1 MGACI
6 SLLQI
11 PQLVQ
16 NNTYSMLRKK
26 TQKTTAYQDWVTC
39 DLQQPANLLSLEA
52 GLQGNEIGY
61 KASA

>member
-1 MGACI
+1 MHFSPPNPSTCTKQH
-6 SLLQI
+6 LLY
-11 PQLVQ
+11 V
-16 NNTYSMLRKK
+16 KK
-26 TQKTTAYQDWVTC
+26 KNPKTTAYQDWVTC

>member
-1 MGACI
+1 MHFSPPNPSTCTKQH
-6 SLLQI
+6 LLY
-11 PQLVQ
+11 VK
-16 NNTYSMLRKK
+16 KK

>member
-1 MGACI
+1 
-6 SLLQI
+6 
-11 PQLVQ
+11 
-16 NNTYSMLRKK
+16 MLRKK

-39 DLQQPANLLSLEA
+39 DLQQPANLVSLEA